1 MGLLILYLS
10 MALMGYFVGS
20 RLRKTKGPWAIFSKV
35 TTMCAFVLVFVM
47 GSRIGGD
54 PRVLDSLGSIGLH
67 ALIITMACFIGSV
80 AMVFL
85 ARKWMGIDNRGYKS

>member
-1 MGLLILYLS
+1 MELLILYLS
-10 MALMGYFVGS
+10 MALIGYFVGS
-20 RLRKTKGPWAIFSKV
+20 SIRKTKGPWAIFSKV

-54 PRVLDSLGSIGLH
+54 PRVLDSLGSIGLN
-67 ALIITMACFIGSV
+67 AFIITMACLIGSV
-80 AMVFL
+80 VMVFL

>member
-1 MGLLILYLS
+1 MELLLLYLS

-20 RLRKTKGPWAIFSKV
+20 RLRKTKGPWTVFSKAATV
-35 TTMCAFVLVFVM
+35 SVFILVFVM

-54 PRVLDSLGSIGLH
+54 PRVLESLGSIGLH

>member
-54 PRVLDSLGSIGLH
+54 PRVLDSLGSIGLN
-67 ALIITMACFIGSV
+67 AFIITMACLIGSV
-80 AMVFL
+80 VMVFL